1 MIIRQLMRGPVLF
14 FIFIVLSI
22 LSLFIGVSQL
32 GLSDIFHLSAEQRNI
47 LFSSRIPRTVSIII
61 SGSSLALAGLIMQQ
75 MMQNKFVSPTTAG
88 TMEWAKLGILIALV
102 FFPHAHILIKL
113 LFAMLLSIAGT
124 FFFMKL
130 IQIIRFKD
138 VIFVPLL
145 GIMIGGI
152 ISSLTTFIALRTNA
166 VQSIGNWLN
175 GNFAIITSGR
185 YEILYLSI
193 PLLIVTYTFANYF
206 TIAGMGKDF
215 SHNLGVNYER
225 IMMFGLTIT
234 ATMTALVVVTVG
246 ALPFLGL
253 IVPNIVSIYR
263 GDHLK
268 HALPHTVLLG
278 AIFVLFSDI
287 LGRLI
292 VYPYEINIGLTLGVF
307 GTFIFLAM
315 LLKGSRNYE
324 S

>member
-1 MIIRQLMRGPVLF
+1 MRQLMRGPVLF

>member
-1 MIIRQLMRGPVLF
+1 MIKQLMRFPVLLIL
-14 FIFIVLSI
+14 FIFLTI
-22 LSLFIGVSQL
+22 LSLFVGVSQL
-32 GLSDIFHLSAEQRNI
+32 SITQIFHLTADQQNI
-47 LFSSRIPRTVSIII
+47 LVSSRIPRTVSIII

-88 TMEWAKLGILIALV
+88 TMEWAKLGILISLI
-102 FFPHAHILIKL
+102 FFPQAHILIKL
-113 LFAMLLSIAGT
+113 LFAMVLSIGGT

-152 ISSLTTFIALRTNA
+152 ISSLTTFVALRTNA
-166 VQSIGNWLN
+166 LQSIGNWLN

-185 YEILYLSI
+185 YEVLYLSI
-193 PLLIVTYTFANYF
+193 PLLIVTYIFANYF

-215 SHNLGVNYER
+215 SHNLGVNYDR

-246 ALPFLGL
+246 TLPFLGL

-268 HALPHTVLLG
+268 NALPHTAVLG
-278 AIFVLFSDI
+278 AIFVLVSDI
-287 LGRLI
+287 LGRVI
-292 VYPYEINIGLTLGVF
+292 VYPYEINIGLTIGVF
-307 GTFIFLAM
+307 GTLIFLVM
-315 LLKGSRNYE
+315 LFKGSRNYE

>member
-1 MIIRQLMRGPVLF
+1 MIKQLMRFPILLI
-14 FIFIVLSI
+14 IFICLTI
-22 LSLFIGVSQL
+22 LSLFVGVSD
-32 GLSDIFHLSAEQRNI
+32 LSITHVFHLTAEQQNI
-47 LFSSRIPRTVSIII
+47 LFASRIPRTVSIII

-88 TMEWAKLGILIALV
+88 TMEWAKLGILISLI
-102 FFPHAHILIKL
+102 FFPEAHILTKL
-113 LFAMLLSIAGT
+113 VFAIVLSIGGT

-152 ISSLTTFIALRTNA
+152 VSSLTTFVALRTNA
-166 VQSIGNWLN
+166 LQSIGNWLN

-185 YEILYLSI
+185 YEVLYLSI
-193 PLLIVTYTFANYF
+193 PLLIVTYIFANYF

-215 SHNLGVNYER
+215 SQNLGVNYDR

-246 ALPFLGL
+246 TLPFLGL

-268 HALPHTVLLG
+268 NALPHTAVLG
-278 AIFVLFSDI
+278 AIFVLASDI
-287 LGRLI
+287 LGRVI
-292 VYPYEINIGLTLGVF
+292 VYPYEINIGLTIGVF
-307 GTFIFLAM
+307 GTLIFLVM
-315 LLKGSRNYE
+315 LFKGSRNYE

>member
-1 MIIRQLMRGPVLF
+1 MRQLMRGPILF
-14 FIFIVLSI
+14 LIFIVLSI

-32 GLSDIFHLSAEQRNI
+32 GLADIFHLSAEQRNI
-47 LFSSRIPRTVSIII
+47 LFSSRVPRTVSIII

-88 TMEWAKLGILIALV
+88 TMEWAKLGILIALL
-102 FFPHAHILIKL
+102 FFPQAHILVKL
-113 LFAMLLSIAGT
+113 IFAILLSITGT

-130 IQIIRFKD
+130 IQVIRFKD

-175 GNFAIITSGR
+175 GNFAVITSGR
-185 YEILYLSI
+185 YEVLYLSI
-193 PLLIVTYTFANYF
+193 PLLIVTYIFANYF

-225 IMMFGLTIT
+225 IMMYGLAIT

-268 HALPHTVLLG
+268 HALPHTALLG

-287 LGRLI
+287 IGRLI

>member
-1 MIIRQLMRGPVLF
+1 MVQQLMRFPVLVVF
-14 FIFIVLSI
+14 FLILTV
-22 LSLFIGVSQL
+22 LSLFVGVSQV
-32 GLSDIFHLSAEQRNI
+32 SITQIFHLTQEQQNI
-47 LFSSRIPRTVSIII
+47 LVSSRIPRTVSIVI

-88 TMEWAKLGILIALV
+88 TMEWAKLGILIALI
-102 FFPHAHILIKL
+102 FFPQAHILVKL
-113 LFAMLLSIAGT
+113 LFAMVLSIGGT

-166 VQSIGNWLN
+166 LQSIGNWLN

-185 YEILYLSI
+185 YEVLYLSI
-193 PLLIVTYTFANYF
+193 PLLIVTYIFANYF
-206 TIAGMGKDF
+206 TIAGMGKDI

-225 IMMFGLTIT
+225 VMMFGLTIT

-246 ALPFLGL
+246 TLPFLGL

-268 HALPHTVLLG
+268 NALPHTAVLG
-278 AIFVLFSDI
+278 AIFVLISDI
-287 LGRLI
+287 IGRLI
-292 VYPYEINIGLTLGVF
+292 VYPYEINIGLTIGVF
-307 GTFIFLAM
+307 GTCIFLIM
-315 LLKGSRNYE
+315 LFKGSRNYE

>member
-1 MIIRQLMRGPVLF
+1 MIKQLMRFPVLLIL
-14 FIFIVLSI
+14 FIFLTI
-22 LSLFIGVSQL
+22 LSLFVGVSQF
-32 GLSDIFHLSAEQRNI
+32 SITQIFHLTADQQNI
-47 LFSSRIPRTVSIII
+47 LVSSRIPRTVSIII

-88 TMEWAKLGILIALV
+88 TMEWAKLGILISLI
-102 FFPHAHILIKL
+102 FFPQAHILIKL
-113 LFAMLLSIAGT
+113 LFAMVLSIGGT

-152 ISSLTTFIALRTNA
+152 ISSLTTFVALRTNA
-166 VQSIGNWLN
+166 LQSIGNWLN

-185 YEILYLSI
+185 YEVLYLSI
-193 PLLIVTYTFANYF
+193 PLLIVTYIFANYF

-215 SHNLGVNYER
+215 SHNLGVNYDR

-246 ALPFLGL
+246 TLPFLGL

-268 HALPHTVLLG
+268 NALPHTAVLG
-278 AIFVLFSDI
+278 AIFVLVSDI
-287 LGRLI
+287 LGRVI
-292 VYPYEINIGLTLGVF
+292 VYPYEINIGLTIGVF
-307 GTFIFLAM
+307 GTLIFLVM
-315 LLKGSRNYE
+315 LFKGSRNYE